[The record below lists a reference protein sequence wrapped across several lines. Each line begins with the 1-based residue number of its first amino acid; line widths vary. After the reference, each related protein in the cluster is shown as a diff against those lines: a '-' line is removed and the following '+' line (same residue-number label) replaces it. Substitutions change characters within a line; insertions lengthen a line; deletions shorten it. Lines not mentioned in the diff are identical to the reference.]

1 MVMEVVVEVATEVV
15 EEVPKVSEHWL
26 DAWGTA
32 LKGLGQRE
40 LAG

>member
-1 MVMEVVVEVATEVV
+1 MVMEVVVEVATEVA
-15 EEVPKVSEHWL
+15 KVSEHWL

-32 LKGLGQRE
+32 LKGLGQRDKLD